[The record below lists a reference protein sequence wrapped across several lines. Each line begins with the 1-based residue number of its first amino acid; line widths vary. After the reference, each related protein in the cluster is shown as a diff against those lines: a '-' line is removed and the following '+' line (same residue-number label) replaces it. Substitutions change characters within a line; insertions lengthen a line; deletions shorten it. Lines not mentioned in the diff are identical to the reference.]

1 MLLVVR
7 VADLEAANRAAS
19 ERRKR
24 KKKRIQDGG
33 TLSQVEAEAIV
44 EQRDVDGQFE
54 KEARDGRLR
63 AGGSRGGIRR
73 CKTCGETRHN
83 KRTCQKDTV
92 EVDN

>member
-33 TLSQVEAEAIV
+33 TQSQVEAKTIV
-44 EQRDVDGQFE
+44 KQRDVN
-54 KEARDGRLR
+54 
-63 AGGSRGGIRR
+63 S
-73 CKTCGETRHN
+73 
-83 KRTCQKDTV
+83 
-92 EVDN
+92 

>member
-1 MLLVVR
+1 MVHSQVLLAAR
-7 VADLEAANRAAS
+7 VADLKAANRAAS

-24 KKKRIQDGG
+24 KKKRIQEGG

-63 AGGSRGGIRR
+63 ADGSRGGIRR
-73 CKTCGETRHN
+73 CKTCG
-83 KRTCQKDTV
+83 
-92 EVDN
+92 

>member
-1 MLLVVR
+1 MLLAAR
-7 VADLEAANRAAS
+7 VANLKAANRAAS

-54 KEARDGRLR
+54 KEARDRRLR
-63 AGGSRGGIRR
+63 AGGSRGGI
-73 CKTCGETRHN
+73 
-83 KRTCQKDTV
+83 
-92 EVDN
+92 